1 MPMILSAAMTEGT
14 RRIYGTNSIYPRYS
28 VPLLFPS
35 LEGVLRHDATPEKPP
50 GIVAPHL
57 LIRLMME
64 PICVREPTM
73 ARISAVNSDG
83 ALASRASAA
92 PFRGVESRPFRYVP
106 GFLYILV
113 LFIVG
118 KLIFPDP
125 RATLVQW
132 GEYHLSWVEILM
144 VGAAMMAM
152 AEQLRVS
159 HPGIDNTIE
168 AILMAAVAGVQV
180 LLFAL
185 GAAGVKDLR
194 IFNNTEFIMLT
205 LISMMQAIVAILIN
219 ARTLRRTIGVGD
231 NT

>member
-1 MPMILSAAMTEGT
+1 
-14 RRIYGTNSIYPRYS
+14 
-28 VPLLFPS
+28 
-35 LEGVLRHDATPEKPP
+35 
-50 GIVAPHL
+50 
-57 LIRLMME
+57 
-64 PICVREPTM
+64 M
-73 ARISAVNSDG
+73 ARTSASTADG
-83 ALASRASAA
+83 PLASRATTAA
-92 PFRGVESRPFRYVP
+92 HVRGAESSSLLKYLP
-106 GFLYILV
+106 GFVYILV
-113 LFIVG
+113 LFVAG

-132 GEYHLSWVEILM
+132 GEYHLSWVEVLM

-168 AILMAAVAGVQV
+168 AILMAAIAGVQV

-185 GAAGVKDLR
+185 GAAGVRNLG

-205 LISMMQAIVAILIN
+205 LISMTQAIVAILIN

-231 NT
+231 SS